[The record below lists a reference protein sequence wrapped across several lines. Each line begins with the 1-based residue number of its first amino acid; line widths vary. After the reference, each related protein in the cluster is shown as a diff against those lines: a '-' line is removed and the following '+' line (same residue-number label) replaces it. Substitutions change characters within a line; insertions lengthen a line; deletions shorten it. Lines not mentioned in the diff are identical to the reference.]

1 MEEMKLMFDC
11 YAATI
16 DHERNVRLTET
27 ADNVWTVRL
36 SGPEPAYSL
45 NAYRT
50 ADHAKAEAEIFV
62 KHELRRKDL
71 HLQWQVAHRAGSN

>member
-1 MEEMKLMFDC
+1 MFDC

-16 DHERNVRLTET
+16 DPEHYVRLTET

-36 SGPEPAYSL
+36 SGPKPAYSL
-45 NAYRT
+45 NSYRT
-50 ADHAKAEAEIFV
+50 AEHAKAEAEIFV

-71 HLQWQVAHRAGSN
+71 RLDWQVSRGAGSN